1 MQVDGEQFADPA
13 GRVVG
18 KYLRSEG
25 AGDGEALRTVA
36 ADVALELMD
45 NEGYRLL
52 DPRIQWSYDEWH
64 IEDPRVEHIPY
75 HREIKGNSPAQL
87 YRKVGFAI
95 FVENP
100 PFEQVPDFL
109 NQVRLKFNEDDKILV
124 ACDCGGRI
132 IRCEDDEYEV
142 NNRDIIATSH
152 DVQPLLP
159 PPSTSLI
166 FAEPPAP
173 GGQLQLSRA
182 VMRGGLAGVYSQ
194 IIFLLRKTGFK
205 NVVHVAG
212 GFCSWRKTP
221 ALVERTPGV
230 TVNYPWEKTG
240 PLREFFP
247 KPCEWSYVYACDPNS
262 ALPIEEC
269 GCECGDMTGP
279 NFDPSTRPQGI
290 YFSDRRQGKGKG
302 AE

>member
-1 MQVDGEQFADPA
+1 MAGGLRHRATHAAASKGSHALTNEWRDEYTITAVDGEQFADPA

-152 DVQPLLP
+152 D
-159 PPSTSLI
+159 
-166 FAEPPAP
+166 
-173 GGQLQLSRA
+173 
-182 VMRGGLAGVYSQ
+182 

-279 NFDPSTRPQGI
+279 NFDPTRA
-290 YFSDRRQGKGKG
+290 RRASISQTEGKGRG
-302 AE
+302 RVRSDGN